1 MAVVKKINDDL
12 WRTMEEPDIDP
23 LMAQGLK
30 SNPGF
35 RDWWT
40 CRFYPDVK
48 LGKLLKVEPNDW
60 RKEWTKQV
68 GRWRETDLHVE
79 FQDTRAR
86 RYAILTESKVVA
98 PAGDQQPEDYSSYA
112 CWGCHNGKWVKAVTV
127 LMAPEGYLK
136 SNSSVRLYDQNVS
149 YEEIEEAARRHGLD
163 KLADYL
169 HAGVMRHRYCL
180 EPRNPDDTV
189 SAFRMK
195 YGDLLRDEHRD
206 LYKTLSAGD
215 KKRFDSSQTWF
226 YYLPDG
232 SKDQIV
238 HKISN
243 KSQEPRNDEDPQY
256 LSLHA
261 HGLMQQIND
270 LPDLGCP
277 GEWRATKA
285 YAIKDVPLSRDAWMF
300 FESFDAD
307 TARRVWSLLETL
319 RERWMRFR
327 NT

>member
-1 MAVVKKINDDL
+1 MNKKNDDL

-30 SNPGF
+30 SNPRF

-48 LGKLLKVEPNDW
+48 LGKLLEVQPNDW

-79 FQDTRAR
+79 FQDTQER

-98 PAGDQQPEDYSSYA
+98 PAGDQQPEYYSDYA
-112 CWGCHNGKWVKAVTV
+112 CWGQNNGTWVKAVTV

-136 SNSSVRLYDQNVS
+136 SNSSVHLYDQNIT
-149 YEEIEEAARRHGLD
+149 YEEIEVVARKNGLN
-163 KLADYL
+163 KLANYL
-169 HAGVMRHRYCL
+169 HAGVMRHRYCS
-180 EPRNPDDTV
+180 EPRDPDDTV
-189 SAFRMK
+189 GPFRVK
-195 YGDLLRDEHRD
+195 YRDLLRDERYD
-206 LYKTLSAGD
+206 LYTMLRSKHKDQFD
-215 KKRFDSSQTWF
+215 KSQTWF
-226 YYLPDG
+226 EYDLPG
-232 SKDQIV
+232 RPEDQVI

-243 KSQEPRNDEDPQY
+243 NRQKPRNDENPQY
-256 LSLHA
+256 LSIRA
-261 HGLMQQIND
+261 HGMMQQIHE

-277 GEWRATKA
+277 GDWRPTKA

-307 TARRVWSLLETL
+307 TARRVWSFLETL
-319 RERWMRFR
+319 RDRWARYR

>member
-1 MAVVKKINDDL
+1 MRLFFDGAERKTTSMIV
-12 WRTMEEPDIDP
+12 PDFHSHLI
-23 LMAQGLK
+23 LK
-30 SNPGF
+30 N
-35 RDWWT
+35 
-40 CRFYPDVK
+40 
-48 LGKLLKVEPNDW
+48 
-60 RKEWTKQV
+60 
-68 GRWRETDLHVE
+68 H
-79 FQDTRAR
+79 
-86 RYAILTESKVVA
+86 
-98 PAGDQQPEDYSSYA
+98 
-112 CWGCHNGKWVKAVTV
+112 GKWVNAVTV

-136 SNSSVRLYDQNVS
+136 SNSSVRLYDQYIV

-169 HAGVMRHRYCL
+169 HAGVMRHRYCS

-206 LYKTLSAGD
+206 LYRTLSAGD

-226 YYLPDG
+226 YYLLDG

-256 LSLHA
+256 PSIHA
-261 HGLMQQIND
+261 HGLMQQINE

-277 GEWRATKA
+277 GEWRAAKA
-285 YAIKDVPLSRDAWMF
+285 YAIKDVPLSRDAW
-300 FESFDAD
+300 SFDAD
-307 TARRVWSLLETL
+307 TARRVWSLLESL
-319 RERWMRFR
+319 RDRWTRFR